1 MRTICLARG
10 AKYSLE
16 TLAARS
22 GVSADCRARSSA
34 GSGTRPSR
42 LCCGSPAP
50 CSRLTW
56 PKERLTWEI
65 LTPPGIREFTLMR
78 GIIPP
83 RFDESEFTR
92 PKYYH
97 GMFCDRPLAGQVS
110 DPIDD
115 VVLDIKPGDSYTVRS
130 GQVHWTVSSAQM
142 VTWRPASAG
151 PSQICWPPIHKSP
164 AAAPACR
171 LL

>member
-10 AKYSLE
+10 EKYSLE

-22 GVSADCRARSSA
+22 FQTLLRITSA
-34 GSGTRPSR
+34 
-42 LCCGSPAP
+42 

-83 RFDESEFTR
+83 R
-92 PKYYH
+92 
-97 GMFCDRPLAGQVS
+97 A
-110 DPIDD
+110 
-115 VVLDIKPGDSYTVRS
+115 
-130 GQVHWTVSSAQM
+130 
-142 VTWRPASAG
+142 
-151 PSQICWPPIHKSP
+151 
-164 AAAPACR
+164 
-171 LL
+171 